1 MQGPPNGSGVIKG
14 PLGPLWKKMESTFRI
29 KIIKVKIMKKR
40 EKRCHSIQKTMSFS
54 QTDYVVVN

>member
-1 MQGPPNGSGVIKG
+1 MVVGLSRDHWD
-14 PLGPLWKKMESTFRI
+14 LCEKKLESTFRI
-29 KIIKVKIMKKR
+29 KNIKVKIMKKR